1 MSYMRQRCASHPG
14 FEDAL
19 ALQHKPL
26 ATVRLV
32 RRSRTQDK
40 VLKGP
45 SSAGR
50 HVSFHARLARSMMQV
65 VAFIH
70 HVCISLNAVLDVRDV
85 GLSVRNRP

>member
-1 MSYMRQRCASHPG
+1 MLWHSNTSP
-14 FEDAL
+14 
-19 ALQHKPL
+19 LQQCVWYVGQGLK
-26 ATVRLV
+26 
-32 RRSRTQDK
+32 DK

-50 HVSFHARLARSMMQV
+50 QVSFHARLARSMMQV